1 MNCTTSYWTDHS
13 RERQLWCAVID
24 RALQDATRRPAG
36 WAPLSTEQLRERREA
51 RRWFIDNDDH
61 YRHACESAGIDP
73 DILRKRVL
81 QMIAEDDRADSA
93 AGPESFPAQR
103 YATARR

>member
-1 MNCTTSYWTDHS
+1 MQMNCTTSYWTDHS

-24 RALQDATRRPAG
+24 RAVQDATRRPIG
-36 WAPLSTEQLRERREA
+36 WAPLTREQLRERDEA
-51 RRWFIDNDDH
+51 RRWFAEDDGH

-73 DILRKRVL
+73 DLLRKRVFQL
-81 QMIAEDDRADSA
+81 IAQNEPADA
-93 AGPESFPAQR
+93 APTEIGPI